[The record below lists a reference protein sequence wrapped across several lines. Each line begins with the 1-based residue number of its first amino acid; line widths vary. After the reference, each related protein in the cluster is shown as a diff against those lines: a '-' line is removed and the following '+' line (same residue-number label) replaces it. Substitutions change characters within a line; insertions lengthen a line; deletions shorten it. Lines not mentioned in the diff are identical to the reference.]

1 MEKETKTVAIC
12 IATFKRPEL
21 LHNCLASIGQLII
34 PDNYTPIIIVADNDS
49 ERSGESGFNEAIKN
63 INIGSYYYAE
73 PERGLSAVRNS
84 LIEKALDHNVDFIA
98 FIDDDE
104 LPHKQWLINIMKG
117 FEINNCD
124 IVTAPVLPINESV
137 APDTFTTNPKRPSGS
152 TPRTISTNNVIF
164 RKKLI
169 GEHGLRF
176 DRYFDFI
183 GGEDFDFFDRAIKK
197 GMTSVWIDDAIVF
210 ETIFPERKTRKYMM
224 YRHFT
229 GGINAI
235 MRYRKH
241 HSFMFAWG
249 RYLPKIIGKII
260 GALIS
265 LIISLFYEHEKNF
278 NKFLIKAS
286 NGIGYLCGL
295 LNIIVE
301 RYRY

>member
-1 MEKETKTVAIC
+1 MEKEIKTVAIC

-34 PDNYTPIIIVADNDS
+34 PDDYTPIIIVVDNDN

-63 INIGSYYYAE
+63 TNINSYYYVE
-73 PERGLSAVRNS
+73 PEQGLSAVRNN
-84 LIEKALDHNVDFIA
+84 LLEKALDHNVDFIA

-104 LPHKQWLINIMKG
+104 LAHKQWLINMVKG

-137 APDTFTTNPKRPSGS
+137 APDTFTTNPKRASGS

-164 RKKLI
+164 RRKLI
-169 GEHGLRF
+169 DEHGLRF

-197 GMTSVWIDDAIVF
+197 GMTAVWINNAIVF
-210 ETIFPERKTRKYMM
+210 ETIFPERKTRKHMM

-235 MRYRKH
+235 MRHRRH
-241 HSFMFAWG
+241 HSLISAWS

-260 GALIS
+260 SSLIS
-265 LIISLFYEHEKNF
+265 LLISPFYEHKKNF

>member
-34 PDNYTPIIIVADNDS
+34 PDNYAPIIIVVDNDN
-49 ERSGESGFNEAIKN
+49 ERSGESGFNKATKN
-63 INIGSYYYAE
+63 IDIDSYYYVE
-73 PERGLSAVRNS
+73 PERGLSAARNS
-84 LIEKALDHNVDFIA
+84 LLEKALDHNVDFIA

-104 LPHKQWLINIMKG
+104 LTHKQWFVNITTGLEKYNG
-117 FEINNCD
+117 D
-124 IVTAPVLPINESV
+124 IIAAPVLPISETS
-137 APDTFTTNPKRPSGS
+137 APDNFEIDPKRPSGS
-152 TPRTISTNNVIF
+152 TPRNVPAGNVIF
-164 RKKLI
+164 GEKLI
-169 GEHGLRF
+169 NEHALRF

-197 GMTSVWIDDAIVF
+197 GMTPVWIDDAIVF
-210 ETIFPERKTRKYMM
+210 ETIFPERKTRKYMI

-235 MRYRKH
+235 MRYRRH
-241 HSFMFAWG
+241 HSLIFAWS
-249 RYLPKIIGKII
+249 RYLPKIIGKIF

-265 LIISLFYEHEKNF
+265 LIISLFYEHKKNF

>member
-1 MEKETKTVAIC
+1 MEKQTKTVAIC

-21 LHNCLASIGQLII
+21 LHNCLTSIGQLII
-34 PDNYTPIIIVADNDS
+34 PHNYAPIIIVVDNDN
-49 ERSGESGFNEAIKN
+49 ERSGESGFNKAIKN
-63 INIGSYYYAE
+63 IEIDSYYYVE
-73 PERGLSAVRNS
+73 PERGLSSARNN
-84 LIEKALDHNVDFIA
+84 LLEKALDHNVDFIA

-104 LPHKQWLINIMKG
+104 LTHKQWLVNMVKG
-117 FEINNCD
+117 FKTYNSD
-124 IVTAPVLPINESV
+124 IITAPVLPINESV
-137 APDTFTTNPKRPSGS
+137 APDDFTTNTKRPSGS

-164 RKKLI
+164 SKKLI

-183 GGEDFDFFDRAIKK
+183 GGEDFDFFDRAIKT
-197 GMTSVWIDDAIVF
+197 GITAAWVDDAIVF
-210 ETIFPERKTRKYMM
+210 ETIFPERKTRKYMI

-235 MRYRKH
+235 MRYRKN
-241 HSFMFAWG
+241 HSLIFAWG

-260 GALIS
+260 SSLIS
-265 LIISLFYEHEKNF
+265 LIISLFYEHKKNF